1 MQLTKFQS
9 FIFGACCYSFPP
21 AGSRVLTFA
30 ALVDVVASGQFRQA
44 LACGLLVCGADSA
57 VKTTFDGKV
66 AFVTYLLVT
75 TLDCGCR
82 NIKIFV

>member
-1 MQLTKFQS
+1 MLLTKFQS
-9 FIFGACCYSFPP
+9 FLLEACCYSFPP
-21 AGSRVLTFA
+21 AGSRVRTFA
-30 ALVDVVASGQFRQA
+30 ALVDVVASGQFRHT
-44 LACGLLVCGADSA
+44 LAYLLVSVAESA
-57 VKTTFDGKV
+57 VKTTVVGLF

>member
-1 MQLTKFQS
+1 MKFQS
-9 FIFGACCYSFPP
+9 LLLEACCYSFPP
-21 AGSRVLTFA
+21 AGSPVRTFA

-44 LACGLLVCGADSA
+44 LACRLLVSGADSA
-57 VKTTFDGKV
+57 VKTTVDVRV

-75 TLDCGCR
+75 TLDCGCK